1 MSDPI
6 STVVKVASTPAQAK
20 IYVSMLRAEGI
31 PAFVDGDSAADEF
44 AMSQRMLNVSNV
56 KVMVPTEAAAIAAE
70 ILAPV
75 DVDVDELTRQALS
88 AVDNPRAARKS

>member
-20 IYVSMLRAEGI
+20 IYVSMLQAEGI

-56 KVMVPTEAAAIAAE
+56 RVMVPTEAAARAGE

-75 DVDVDELTRQALS
+75 DVDIDDLSQQAM
-88 AVDNPRAARKS
+88 DAADDPDAEREV